1 MSSVLDRVR
10 QLEEETPSTTEKE
23 QQQQDQKADE
33 VGDAAHE
40 TSVRPVTEQDEVKTR
55 LEVREEQEKV
65 EPTAVDT
72 KDEPVCRCQV
82 RHYLSY
88 RN

>member
-33 VGDAAHE
+33 VVDAAHE
-40 TSVRPVTEQDEVKTR
+40 TSARPVDEQDEVKIR
-55 LEVREEQEKV
+55 LEDSEGPEKV
-65 EPTAVDT
+65 ELAAVDT
-72 KDEPVCRCQV
+72 KDEPVCRCQG
-82 RHYLSY
+82 RHSLSY

>member
-10 QLEEETPSTTEKE
+10 QLEEETPSTTEKD
-23 QQQQDQKADE
+23 QQQRDQKADE
-33 VGDAAHE
+33 VVEAAHE
-40 TSVRPVTEQDEVKTR
+40 TSERPGDEQDEVKTR
-55 LEVREEQEKV
+55 LEVREEPEKV
-65 EPTAVDT
+65 EPAAVDT

>member
-33 VGDAAHE
+33 VGDAAHDN
-40 TSVRPVTEQDEVKTR
+40 SARPVDEQDEVKTR
-55 LEVREEQEKV
+55 IEHSKEQEKV
-65 EPTAVDT
+65 ESADAKP
-72 KDEPVCRCQV
+72 KDEPVCRCQRSHSV
-82 RHYLSY
+82 SY

>member
-33 VGDAAHE
+33 VGDASHE
-40 TSVRPVTEQDEVKTR
+40 ISVRPVDEQDQIKTR
-55 LEVREEQEKV
+55 LEESEEQEKV
-65 EPTAVDT
+65 ESADVKP
-72 KDEPVCRCQV
+72 KDEPVCRCQG
-82 RHYLSY
+82 RYSLSY

>member
-23 QQQQDQKADE
+23 QQQQDQNVDE
-33 VGDAAHE
+33 VVDAAHE
-40 TSVRPVTEQDEVKTR
+40 TSVRTVDEQDEVKVR
-55 LEVREEQEKV
+55 LEVSEQPEKV
-65 EPTAVDT
+65 ESVAVEPR
-72 KDEPVCRCQV
+72 DEPVCRCQG
-82 RHYLSY
+82 RYSLSY

>member
-40 TSVRPVTEQDEVKTR
+40 TSVRPVDEQNEVK
-55 LEVREEQEKV
+55 VRVEDSEEPEKV
-65 EPTAVDT
+65 EPAAVDT